1 MSRLHTVLASGM
13 LTLALCDAGPT
24 GYLPRAGP
32 TPLRFGPRAADLP
45 RPDLPPLLMQ
55 TPKPQDP
62 DAAGRVSRGELGLG
76 KAFWMPGTDPGSGSS
91 ETTSVTSQAREQ
103 GPAVGGLAHPPEGGW
118 WEILVTNQH
127 GFLAVPAPRVDFV
140 PPGDSSPRS
149 RAVYQT
155 TP

>member
-32 TPLRFGPRAADLP
+32 TPLRFGPKAADVP
-45 RPDLPPLLMQ
+45 AADLPPLLMH
-55 TPKPQDP
+55 TPKPRDSDGVEGAP
-62 DAAGRVSRGELGLG
+62 RGEPSLGE
-76 KAFWMPGTDPGSGSS
+76 AFWMPGTDPGLGSS
-91 ETTSVTSQAREQ
+91 ETTSVTSQAWEQ
-103 GPAVGGLAHPPEGGW
+103 SLAVGGLAYPPEGGW

-140 PPGDSSPRS
+140 PPGDSRPRS